1 MAGTMKPE
9 LTEPEFRAYIANL
22 KGDASRICGVTR
34 ARISQIVNNRNGQ
47 MTVGISERIAKAL
60 GYERVVVFRKLG
72 E

>member
-1 MAGTMKPE
+1 MKPE
-9 LTEPEFRAYIANL
+9 LTEPEFRAYIGTM
-22 KGDASRICGVTR
+22 KGRDAAAQCGVTP
-34 ARISQIVNNRNGQ
+34 ARITQIVKNKNGL